1 MNVKEAI
8 KRAETLV
15 AFLKTLPRDMSC
27 ISAELANAM
36 GDIPA
41 QPCIHLGEEAFSE
54 LLVGRE
60 VNVVRNWS
68 SDNELLWCDCD
79 GVTVYRLRSRDQ
91 TEPIVLTETVD

>member
-36 GDIPA
+36 GDIPN
-41 QPCIHLGEEAFSE
+41 QPCVHLQCDEFTQVLSGQQ
-54 LLVGRE
+54 VQ
-60 VNVVRNWS
+60 VVDGWS
-68 SDNELLWCDCD
+68 SQNDLLWRDCD
-79 GVTVYRLRSRDQ
+79 GVTLYRLRNREDF
-91 TEPIVLTETVD
+91 EPTATTETV

>member
-36 GDIPA
+36 GDIPN
-41 QPCIHLGEEAFSE
+41 QPCVHLQCDEFTQVLSGQQ
-54 LLVGRE
+54 VQ
-60 VNVVRNWS
+60 VVDGWS
-68 SDNELLWCDCD
+68 SDNNLLWCDCD